1 VTEGIY
7 YLLIGSCLIVGSVML
22 RRIAAVVQR
31 HRDSLRMERG
41 IADYLTKAASE
52 KIS

>member
-1 VTEGIY
+1 VAEAIY
-7 YLLIGSCLIVGSVML
+7 YLVVGSCLIVGSLVL
-22 RRIAAVVQR
+22 RRVAAGIQR